1 MKLGVVLP
9 WISIEQLDIVMF
21 SAAFVFGYTRYNFQ
35 IDWSIM
41 FSIKKKN
48 VIKGK
53 KRKMWNEKN
62 IA

>member
-41 FSIKKKN
+41 FSIKKKCN
-48 VIKGK
+48 KRK
-53 KRKMWNEKN
+53 ERKMWNEKN